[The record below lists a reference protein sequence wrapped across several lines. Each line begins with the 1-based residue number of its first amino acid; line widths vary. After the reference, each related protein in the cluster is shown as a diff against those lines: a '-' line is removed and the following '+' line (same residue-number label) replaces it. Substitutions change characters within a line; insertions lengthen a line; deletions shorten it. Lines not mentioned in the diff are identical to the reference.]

1 MRNFNEFTITNAV
14 TERFK
19 DARDARTHQ
28 ISAALVRH
36 LHAFIRE
43 VEPTFAEWE
52 AGIDFLTRTGHFC
65 DDKRQEFILLSDTLG
80 VSMLVDAIN
89 HRTSEASTETT
100 VLGPFF
106 VQHAPECASGADISG
121 GIAGEPLL
129 ISGTV
134 CGADGEPLP
143 GAVVDIWHSDSDGY
157 YDVQQLEKIGGLAM
171 RGRFRTDEHGLFRCW
186 SIKPAAYPIPH
197 DGPVGQ
203 MLEAQGRHP
212 WRPAHVHFMITAPR
226 HEKLVT
232 HIFASG
238 DQYLDSDVVFGV
250 KDSLIGTFVEKPPGK
265 ASDGRI
271 MDRPYC
277 QLHHDF
283 RLELDRAYAPHPAEL
298 VSP

>member
-1 MRNFNEFTITNAV
+1 MRNFDEFTITDAV
-14 TERFK
+14 MERLK

-89 HRTSEASTETT
+89 HRGAGASTETT

-106 VQHAPECASGADISG
+106 VQDAPECEHGADISG

-134 CGADGEPLP
+134 CGSDDKPLP

-157 YDVQQLEKIGGLAM
+157 YDVQQLDEIGDLAM
-171 RGRFRTDEHGLFRCW
+171 RARLRTDAHGRFRCW

-212 WRPAHVHFMITAPR
+212 WRPAHVHFMIWAAR

-232 HIFASG
+232 HIFAAG
-238 DQYLDSDVVFGV
+238 DRYLDSDVVFGV
-250 KDSLIGTFVEKPPGK
+250 KDSLIGAFVEKPPGG
-265 ASDGRI
+265 AEDGRVLE
-271 MDRPYC
+271 RPYWH
-277 QLHHDF
+277 LHHDF
-283 RLELDRAYAPHPAEL
+283 RLRLDTADAALAADRLPA
-298 VSP
+298 

>member
-1 MRNFNEFTITNAV
+1 MDRL
-14 TERFK
+14 K

-52 AGIDFLTRTGHFC
+52 AGIDFLTRTGRFC

-80 VSMLVDAIN
+80 ASMLVDAIN
-89 HRTSEASTETT
+89 HRSAEASTETT

-106 VQHAPECASGADISG
+106 VQDAPECDSGADISG
-121 GIAGEPLL
+121 AIQGEPLL
-129 ISGTV
+129 ISGSV
-134 CGADGEPLP
+134 CGGDGRPLA
-143 GAVVDIWHSDSDGY
+143 GAIVIWHSDSDGY
-157 YDVQQLEKIGGLAM
+157 YDVQQLDAIGDLAM
-171 RGRFRTDEHGLFRCW
+171 RGRFRTDADGRFHCW
-186 SIKPAAYPIPH
+186 SIKPAAYPVPH

-203 MLEAQGRHP
+203 MLQAQGRHP
-212 WRPAHVHFMITAPR
+212 WRPAHVHFMISAPH

-250 KDSLIGTFVEKPPGK
+250 KDSLIGKFVVKPPGR
-265 ASDGRI
+265 ADDGRTL
-271 MDRPYC
+271 DRPYC
-277 QLHHDF
+277 HLHHDF
-283 RLELDRAYAPHPAEL
+283 RLRPDPACAA
-298 VSP
+298 SPADWLSA

>member
-1 MRNFNEFTITNAV
+1 MRNFNEFTITSAV
-14 TERFK
+14 LERLK
-19 DARDARTHQ
+19 DASDARTHQ

-43 VEPTFAEWE
+43 VEPSFAEWE

-106 VQHAPECASGADISG
+106 VQHAPECEHGANISG

-134 CGADGEPLP
+134 NGSDGQPLR

-157 YDVQQLEKIGGLAM
+157 YDVQQLEKIGDLAM
-171 RGRFRTDEHGLFRCW
+171 RGRFRTDADGRFHCW

-212 WRPAHVHFMITAPR
+212 WRPAHVHFMISAAR

-265 ASDGRI
+265 ASDGCI

-283 RLELDRAYAPHPAEL
+283 RLALDRAYAPHAAEL